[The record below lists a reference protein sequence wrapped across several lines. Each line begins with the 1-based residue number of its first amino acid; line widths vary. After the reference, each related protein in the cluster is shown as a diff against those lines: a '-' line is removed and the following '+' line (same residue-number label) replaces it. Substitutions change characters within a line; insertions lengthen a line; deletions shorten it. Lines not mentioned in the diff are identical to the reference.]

1 LTKPDR
7 IPRGEELGWFSF
19 IRSEK
24 EPLKNGWFCVKQPD
38 SEALKAKITWS
49 KARESENNFFA
60 SRPWTEKLELEHQR
74 HLGTEN
80 LVKKL
85 SAILS
90 DLIAKR

>member
-7 IPRGEELGWFSF
+7 IPKGEESSWFSF
-19 IRSEK
+19 IRNEK

-49 KARESENNFFA
+49 KARENEIDFFA
-60 SRPWTEKLELEHQR
+60 SQLWTELEHEYQR

-85 SAILS
+85 SVILS